1 MSNPRFKRVGIGSFY
16 GDPVY
21 ERAVPEGHIL
31 RRLERAVD
39 WLAFTEQLV
48 GLYKGKAR
56 VGRPPYDP
64 AVILK
69 MLVLANLY
77 SLSDRATQAHVND
90 SLSAKWFLG
99 LAADEPAPNHST
111 LTAFRQRISMR
122 GGDGYLK
129 SLLDEITAQAATA
142 GVPVRMTPE
151 VDDSHGDN
159 GSV

>member
-21 ERAVPEGHIL
+21 ERAVPERHVL

-39 WLAFTEQLV
+39 WHAFTERLV
-48 GLYKGKAR
+48 ELYKGKGR

-64 AVILK
+64 SIILK

-77 SLSDRATQAHVND
+77 GLSDRATQARVND

-99 LAADEPAPNHST
+99 LAVDEPAPNHST
-111 LTAFRQRISMR
+111 LTAFRQRISKR
-122 GGDGYLK
+122 GGEGYLENV
-129 SLLDEITAQAATA
+129 LDEIIAQAAKA
-142 GVPVRMTPE
+142 RVPIRLVRGD
-151 VDDSHGDN
+151 DDSSDAP
-159 GSV
+159 